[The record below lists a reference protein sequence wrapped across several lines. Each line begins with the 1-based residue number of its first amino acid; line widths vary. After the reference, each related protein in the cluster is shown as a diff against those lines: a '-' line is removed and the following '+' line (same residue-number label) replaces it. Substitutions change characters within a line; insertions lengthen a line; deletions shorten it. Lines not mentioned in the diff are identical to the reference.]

1 MLYEFKSRATGTV
14 VMTAPVAER
23 LLAIVGRTP
32 AAKGIFT
39 VDQMGPALA
48 ALQAAVDAE
57 AAEAQQAVNAA
68 MASGPSSGATVAS
81 AGKTSESDWPA
92 HDSPQ
97 QPAPITLRQRAW
109 PLMDMLRTA
118 QAKGKDITWGA

>member
-23 LLAIVGRTP
+23 LLAIVGREP
-32 AAKGIFT
+32 AARGIFT
-39 VDQMGPALA
+39 VEQMGPALA

-57 AAEAQQAVNAA
+57 TAEVQHAEQAAQHAGRAPDTH
-68 MASGPSSGATVAS
+68 PSSGK
-81 AGKTSESDWPA
+81 KTSTADWPEQDA
-92 HDSPQ
+92 PQ
-97 QPAPITLRQRAW
+97 MPAPITLRQRAW

-118 QAKGKDITWGA
+118 QAKGKDVTWGV